1 MVLQAQKDVDLPAFR
16 EPGIYEAG
24 ESSDLSSHDLPV
36 TPLSSDPDN
45 WSRKKRWIGTIVAV
59 WATYTTIMNGTIITV
74 AHKHISDEFYVDEV
88 RFPNFYWVVTSWALG
103 GAVFPLIGL
112 PLIEDFGVRPGFL
125 STYVVFLC
133 FIIPQA
139 LAKNFATLIVSRFFA
154 GGCSLILANTSISV
168 ITNIWKNDDD
178 RKFPVNLFIAAFLA
192 GSSSGPI
199 IGAVILQYL
208 SWQWI
213 GYLQLIWFGAM
224 FPLFYFMIPET
235 VPAVIQRKATKLGK
249 AFPTTS
255 EKAPVAEVDHRS
267 WRSILLKVTEAVRR
281 PMYML
286 FTEPVLLAFTI
297 WASFMIGTVYM
308 FTQSVGQV
316 FSALYGWTTYQIG
329 YVQSAV
335 VIGEIIGCLSI
346 SAYTK
351 FISARNGGASQQPI
365 PETKLY
371 LSVFGSFVGVTG
383 GMFIYAWT
391 SYAWIPWIAPTIG
404 LAMVGYGANLV
415 IAAIS
420 DYIMDVYSKY
430 AGSAM
435 AAIVSG
441 ENLFAALL
449 PLSTYTMYRNLG
461 FQWASTLL
469 AFIALVVS
477 FAPVCLL
484 KWGPTLRA
492 KSPFMRSSIKEPV
505 SLEHV

>member
-1 MVLQAQKDVDLPAFR
+1 MALQAQKDVDVPAFR

-24 ESSDLSSHDLPV
+24 GSSDLSSHDIPLV
-36 TPLSSDPDN
+36 PLSSDPDN
-45 WSRKKRWIGTIVAV
+45 WSRKKRWIGTMVAV

-74 AHKHISDEFYVDEV
+74 AHKHISDEFHVDEV

-103 GAVFPLIGL
+103 GAIFPLIGL

-168 ITNIWKNDDD
+168 ITNIWKNDDE

-208 SWQWI
+208 SWRWI

-235 VPAVIQRKATKLGK
+235 VPAVIQRKTNK
-249 AFPTTS
+249 ASSPTS
-255 EKAPVAEVDHRS
+255 EKAPVAEEDHRS

-435 AAIVSG
+435 AAIVFG